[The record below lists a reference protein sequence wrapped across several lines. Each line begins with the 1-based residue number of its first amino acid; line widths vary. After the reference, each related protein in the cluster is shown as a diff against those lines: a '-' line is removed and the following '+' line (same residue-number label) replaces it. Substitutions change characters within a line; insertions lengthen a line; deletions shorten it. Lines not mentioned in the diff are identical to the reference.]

1 MYRLMYHVCVCVW
14 VPASVHAKHK
24 SKTKVQM
31 CVCDKIHSS
40 IILII
45 LRHALVHVRGEHK
58 FEISKSA
65 DINT

>member
-1 MYRLMYHVCVCVW
+1 MCVCVCAW

-24 SKTKVQM
+24 SKTKVQTSL
-31 CVCDKIHSS
+31 CDKKRSS

-45 LRHALVHVRGEHK
+45 LHLASVHVRGEHK